1 MDYDVCHR
9 QSKDTPYHPQMNG
22 LAEQINQAIVHIL
35 YKTIENHQ
43 LDWDSNLNT
52 ALWASCTIFKV
63 ITK

>member
-1 MDYDVCHR
+1 
-9 QSKDTPYHPQMNG
+9 MNG

-43 LDWDSNLNT
+43 LDWDSKLNT